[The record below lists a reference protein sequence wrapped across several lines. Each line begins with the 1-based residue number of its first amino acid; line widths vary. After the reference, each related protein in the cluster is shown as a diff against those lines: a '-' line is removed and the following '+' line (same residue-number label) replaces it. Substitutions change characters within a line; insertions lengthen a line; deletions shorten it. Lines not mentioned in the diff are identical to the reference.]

1 MQMLRNVVLILLLLL
16 NCGSDS
22 KEKAKVTDLDE
33 RHVSPDLLSEDVF
46 SLEWVFG
53 GEYDTHED
61 EYLLAQP
68 RGIAVNNNNDI
79 LISDEYRIKIFDK
92 DGNEKKIFGRQGQG
106 PGEFSDIPRIY
117 ISPTGYLTVREMGG
131 IYTYVSL
138 FAPDFSYIEKKKI
151 ENNIR
156 IEEYL
161 KSKNFD
167 SNDLQF
173 IARYRALNTTEKVY
187 EAELSRQERGS
198 EITVYAVILYE
209 NADSFF
215 QLLFCKKP
223 GTIAYSSG
231 SAGSPSLG
239 DIHWEL
245 MPNRRLLYINTDED
259 VHNEQTGSLYT
270 FHIVSLD
277 TFEDKKITH
286 QFTPEK
292 FSESSTK
299 PRTQRIN
306 PITGKPMGESKSL
319 KALREAMK
327 DKKYMA
333 SVGDIKVDQNYVF
346 VFTYLKND
354 SDETY
359 TDVFDIDSGIYVK
372 SAYFPFVP
380 NVIKNGYAY
389 RLAYDKDGFAEIRKY
404 KVNPAVYGK

>member
-1 MQMLRNVVLILLLLL
+1 MRLICNLILALLLLF
-16 NCGSDS
+16 NCGPDS
-22 KEKAKVTDLDE
+22 KENAKVTALDE
-33 RHVSPDLLSEDVF
+33 KHVLTDLLSEDVF

-53 GEYDTHED
+53 GENDTHEN

-68 RGIAVNNNNDI
+68 RGIAVNDNDDI

-92 DGNEKKIFGRQGQG
+92 DGNEKKILGGQGQG
-106 PGEFSDIPRIY
+106 PGEFSYTPSLY
-117 ISPTGYLTVREMGG
+117 VSPTGYLTVREMGR
-131 IYTYVSL
+131 YSDVSL
-138 FAPDFSYIEKKKI
+138 FAPDFSFIEKKRI
-151 ENNIR
+151 ENYSR

-161 KSKNFD
+161 RINKFD
-167 SNDLQF
+167 SYNLQF
-173 IARYRALNTTEKVY
+173 IARYCVLNTTEKVY
-187 EAELSRQERGS
+187 EAELRKQERGS

-209 NADSFF
+209 NADSLV

-223 GTIAYSSG
+223 GKIAYSSG
-231 SAGSPSLG
+231 SAGSLSLG
-239 DIHWEL
+239 RIHCEL
-245 MPNRRLLYINTDED
+245 LPDRRLLYINTDED

-270 FHIVSLD
+270 FNIVSLD

-286 QFTPEK
+286 QFTPVE
-292 FSESSTK
+292 FPESSNE
-299 PRTQRIN
+299 PGPQRIN
-306 PITGKPMGESKSL
+306 PITGKPLGESEIM

-359 TDVFDIDSGIYVK
+359 TDIFDVDAGIYIM

-389 RLAYDKDGFAEIRKY
+389 RLTRDEEGFAEVRKY